1 MATIILFAPLIGA
14 ILCGFG
20 WRIIGEKAG
29 QVLTTSLIFLAAILS
44 WIIFLTFDGETQR
57 IVILRWIESG
67 SLSSEWAI
75 RLDRL
80 TAIMLVVVNSVSALV
95 HLYSFGYMAHDENW
109 RDGEPYRAR
118 FFAYLSFFTF
128 AMLMLVTSDN
138 LVQMFFG
145 WEGVGVASYL
155 LIGFYYRKPSAN
167 AAAIKAFVV
176 NRVGDFGFALGIFA
190 LFYLT
195 DSIKFD
201 DVFAAAPA
209 LAETT
214 LSFLWADWNAA
225 NLVGVLLF
233 IGAMGKSAQL
243 ILHTWLPDAME
254 GPTPVS
260 ALIHAA
266 TMVTAGVFLVCRMS
280 PLYEYA
286 PQASAFIT
294 VLGATTAFFAATVGL
309 VQNDIK
315 RVIAYSTC
323 SQLGYMFV
331 AAGVGVYSVAMF
343 HLFTHAFFKAML
355 FLGAG
360 SVIHATHH
368 EQDMRNYGGLRKKI
382 PLTFW
387 AMMIG
392 TLAITGVG
400 IPLTHYGFAGFLSKD
415 AVIESACRVVL
426 CLLAAG
432 RGRLL
437 HQLLQLAPDVHDLL
451 RNQPR
456 ACGGHGNG
464 HGHDAHGHASHGHD
478 DHGAHEPHESPM
490 VMLIPLGALALGA
503 MFSGMLWYKV
513 FFGEETA
520 VRAWFGMEAAAHGEA
535 HGAAAGDEAAAP
547 ATGEAATGHAATTAE
562 PAEPEASPGDA
573 EGHATAAS
581 PDPAHA
587 AVAPKGALVMLPFTP
602 EEQAVV
608 DTRLDA
614 EKAAKAEHAPTTM
627 INAAHLVPA
636 WVKVSPFIAMLIG
649 FAVAWLFYIKNPSL
663 PVRLAAQQRP
673 LYLFLLNKWYFD
685 ELYDW
690 VFVRPAKWLGNFL
703 WKKGD
708 GAVIDGS
715 LNGVALGIIP
725 FFTRL
730 AGRAQSGYLFHY
742 AFAMV
747 LGIVILVTWMVLSGG
762 VR

>member
-1 MATIILFAPLIGA
+1 MTTIILFAPLIGA
-14 ILCGFG
+14 LICGFG
-20 WRIIGEKAG
+20 WRLVGEKAG
-29 QVLTTSLIFLAAILS
+29 QVITTAMIFLAAALS
-44 WIIFLTFDGETQR
+44 WIIFLTFNGETQH
-57 IVILRWIESG
+57 IPLLDWIESG
-67 SLSSEWAI
+67 TLHSEWAI
-75 RLDRL
+75 RLDRM
-80 TAIMLVVVNSVSALV
+80 TAIMLVVVNTVSALV

-109 RDGEPYRAR
+109 HEGEHYKAR

-190 LFYLT
+190 LYYLT
-195 DSIKFD
+195 DSVKFD
-201 DVFAAAPA
+201 DVFAEAPR
-209 LAETT
+209 LAETNLT
-214 LSFLWADWNAA
+214 FLWSEWNAA
-225 NLVGVLLF
+225 NLIGVLLF

-286 PQASAFIT
+286 PQATAFIT

-360 SVIHATHH
+360 SVITATHH

-382 PLTFW
+382 PFTFW

-415 AVIESACRVVL
+415 AVIESAWVGSSYAFW
-426 CLLAAG
+426 LLVAAACMTSFYSW
-432 RGRLL
+432 RLMFMTFYGTS
-437 HQLLQLAPDVHDLL
+437 
-451 RNQPR
+451 R
-456 ACGGHGNG
+456 AHGNG
-464 HGHDAHGHASHGHD
+464 HGHGHD
-478 DHGAHEPHESPM
+478 DHHGAVHDAHGADDHHHEPHESPA
-490 VMLIPLGALALGA
+490 VMLIPLGVLALGA

-513 FFGEETA
+513 FFGEEAA
-520 VRAWFGMEAAAHGEA
+520 VRDWFGMEGAAHGET
-535 HGAAAGDEAAAP
+535 HDEVAAASTEGEAVVPEAAP
-547 ATGEAATGHAATTAE
+547 AEGHAATEATPTETHETEAA
-562 PAEPEASPGDA
+562 PAEAHGTETADEA
-573 EGHATAAS
+573 HATPVAG
-581 PDPAHA
+581 
-587 AVAPKGALVMLPFTP
+587 VAPKGAIFIGPDNHVI
-602 EEQAVV
+602 
-608 DTRLDA
+608 
-614 EKAAKAEHAPTTM
+614 H
-627 INAAHLVPA
+627 AAHEAPA
-636 WVKVSPFIAMLIG
+636 WVKVSPFVAMLIG
-649 FAVAWLFYIKNPSL
+649 FALAWLFYIKDPSL
-663 PVRLAAQQRP
+663 PGRLATQQRP

-685 ELYDW
+685 EVYDFL
-690 VFVRPAKWLGNFL
+690 FVRPARWLGNFL

-708 GAVIDGS
+708 GNVIDGS
-715 LNGVALGIIP
+715 LNGVALGIVP
-725 FFTRL
+725 MLTRL

-747 LGIVILVTWMVLSGG
+747 LGIVVLVTWMTLFGG
-762 VR
+762 AK